1 MPEGLGYPSSI
12 PMVSRASKTT
22 PAPNIP
28 GRPVKPQFHKV
39 HTFEDILQVRVRD
52 KDKMIQLP
60 ERYKYLPEHIGA
72 IRATA
77 LAGTQAL
84 PSTTLLTPGL
94 PPSGGVG
101 PPGPPGGSGP
111 PGPPGSA
118 GPPGPPGGSGP
129 PGPPGPPGDGRGK
142 KKKPDDQGTLGPDTG
157 GASGS
162 GGAGAAGAVGG
173 MIQQGL
179 QGMAS
184 IVQSLEAGL
193 QRGEEVRA
201 RARRQE
207 MEDELQLVRMRAEHH
222 AGQAQAIDRMTT
234 MLANQPK
241 RAAEQIVDA
250 RQVHVDARQVILA
263 DGRRTDTH
271 YHQNAMVNLQN
282 NFATMNTHVQ
292 NVHNQTMHNLT
303 VNAPR
308 VIQMAGQFGTTVMDA
323 YKKAQSRP
331 GPYGSDEVPA
341 LTNSGGGPPP
351 APGAAGIRR
360 AAVAIQDK
368 PVRPA
373 APDPPAPLEP
383 PTAPTPKRPLALTDK
398 DRELPSGPIDNN
410 KKPRALAIEDK
421 PKDKKPKKPKQEER
435 RPAPQP
441 DNLKPRGVQRTI
453 QKQKIKRAPAEPE
466 PEPEEPQE
474 PRKSKLTSRVTAK
487 MHASRAGS
495 GAAIKSKSRGVRIVD
510 IV

>member
-12 PMVSRASKTT
+12 PMVSLASKTT

-222 AGQAQAIDRMTT
+222 AGQAQAIDRMTN

-241 RAAEQIVDA
+241 RAVEQIVDA
-250 RQVHVDARQVILA
+250 RQVHVDARQVVWQTGDA
-263 DGRRTDTH
+263 RT
-271 YHQNAMVNLQN
+271 
-282 NFATMNTHVQ
+282 
-292 NVHNQTMHNLT
+292 
-303 VNAPR
+303 P
-308 VIQMAGQFGTTVMDA
+308 TTTSC
-323 YKKAQSRP
+323 KTIS
-331 GPYGSDEVPA
+331 
-341 LTNSGGGPPP
+341 
-351 APGAAGIRR
+351 
-360 AAVAIQDK
+360 
-368 PVRPA
+368 
-373 APDPPAPLEP
+373 
-383 PTAPTPKRPLALTDK
+383 
-398 DRELPSGPIDNN
+398 
-410 KKPRALAIEDK
+410 
-421 PKDKKPKKPKQEER
+421 
-435 RPAPQP
+435 
-441 DNLKPRGVQRTI
+441 QR
-453 QKQKIKRAPAEPE
+453 
-466 PEPEEPQE
+466 
-474 PRKSKLTSRVTAK
+474 
-487 MHASRAGS
+487 
-495 GAAIKSKSRGVRIVD
+495 
-510 IV
+510 